1 MLTANIKTKYMQLK
15 QIGIFIVIFLAS
27 AQLKAQTVDL
37 FAEENNKKVKDIVT
51 STFKSTRIVNG
62 QSIENVGAGVLDFRI
77 SHRFGAISQGGY
89 NLFGLDQATMRIGL
103 DYGVIPRLTVGI
115 GRSTYEKQY
124 DAFLK
129 YKILQQQTGEKNI
142 PVGISYV
149 GSTILKTIKDASTS
163 YNPYTTDRLSFAH
176 QLLIASKINDYLSIQ
191 LSPTV
196 VHYNLVD
203 STNMPND
210 FKSLGIS
217 SRLRVSKRVNITSE
231 YYIRFDKLAGYYNP
245 LSIGVDIETGG
256 HVFQLHVSN
265 SKGMTERTFINET
278 TGSWMDGD
286 LCFGFNIVR
295 AFSIKKPK
303 ELKGIKW

>member
-1 MLTANIKTKYMQLK
+1 MQIKNVV
-15 QIGIFIVIFLAS
+15 IFFLIFLAS
-27 AQLKAQTVDL
+27 VQLKAQTVDL
-37 FAEENNKKVKDIVT
+37 FAEENNKKVTDIVT

-62 QSIENVGAGVLDFRI
+62 QSIENVGAGVMDFRI
-77 SHRFGAISQGGY
+77 SHRFGALSQGGY

-103 DYGVIPRLTVGI
+103 DYGVLPRLTVGV

-129 YKILQQQTGEKNI
+129 FKILQQQTGEKNI

-149 GSTILKTIKDASTS
+149 ASSIFKTIKEASTS
-163 YNPYTTDRLSFAH
+163 YTPYITDRLSFA
-176 QLLIASKINDYLSIQ
+176 QQILIASKINDYLSIQ
-191 LSPTV
+191 LSPTI

-203 STNMPND
+203 STKIPND
-210 FKSLGIS
+210 LKPPGIS
-217 SRLRVSKRVNITSE
+217 SRLTVSKRVNITSE

-245 LSIGVDIETGG
+245 LSLGVDIETGG

-278 TGSWMDGD
+278 TGNWMDGD

>member
-1 MLTANIKTKYMQLK
+1 MQIKNIV
-15 QIGIFIVIFLAS
+15 IFIFIFLAS
-27 AQLKAQTVDL
+27 VKLKAQTVDL
-37 FAEENNKKVKDIVT
+37 FAEENNKKVSDIVT

-103 DYGVIPRLTVGI
+103 DYGIIPRLTVGV
-115 GRSTYEKQY
+115 GRSTFEKQY

-129 YKILQQQTGEKNI
+129 FKILQQQTGEKNI

-149 GSTILKTIKDASTS
+149 VSSMFKTIKEASTT
-163 YNPYTTDRLSFAH
+163 YTPYLTDRLSFA
-176 QLLIASKINDYLSIQ
+176 QQILIASKLNDYLSIQ
-191 LSPTV
+191 LSPTL

-203 STNMPND
+203 SAKIPND

-217 SRLRVSKRVNITSE
+217 SRFRVSKRVNLTSE

-245 LSIGVDIETGG
+245 LSLGVDIETGG

-278 TGSWMDGD
+278 TGSWLDGD

-295 AFSIKKPK
+295 AFSVRKPK
-303 ELKGIKW
+303 ELRGIKW

>member
-1 MLTANIKTKYMQLK
+1 MQIKQVY
-15 QIGIFIVIFLAS
+15 IFIPILLISF
-27 AQLKAQTVDL
+27 QLKAQNIDL
-37 FAEENNKKVKDIVT
+37 FAEENNKKVSDIVT

-62 QSIENVGAGVLDFRI
+62 QSIENVGTGVLDFRI

-103 DYGVIPRLTVGI
+103 DYGIIPRLTVGV
-115 GRSTYEKQY
+115 GRSTFEKQY

-129 YKILQQQTGEKNI
+129 FKILQQQTGEKNI

-149 GSTILKTIKDASTS
+149 VSSMFKTIKEASTT
-163 YNPYTTDRLSFAH
+163 YTPYLTDRLSFA
-176 QLLIASKINDYLSIQ
+176 QQILIASKLNDYLSIQ
-191 LSPTV
+191 LSPTL

-203 STNMPND
+203 SAKIPND

-217 SRLRVSKRVNITSE
+217 SRFRVSKRVNLTSE

-245 LSIGVDIETGG
+245 LSLGVDIETGG

-278 TGSWMDGD
+278 TGSWLDGD

-295 AFSIKKPK
+295 AFSVRKPK
-303 ELKGIKW
+303 ELRGIKW

>member
-1 MLTANIKTKYMQLK
+1 
-15 QIGIFIVIFLAS
+15 
-27 AQLKAQTVDL
+27 
-37 FAEENNKKVKDIVT
+37 
-51 STFKSTRIVNG
+51 
-62 QSIENVGAGVLDFRI
+62 
-77 SHRFGAISQGGY
+77 
-89 NLFGLDQATMRIGL
+89 MRIGL
-103 DYGVIPRLTVGI
+103 DYGVLPRLTVGV

-129 YKILQQQTGEKNI
+129 FKILQQQTGEKNI

-149 GSTILKTIKDASTS
+149 ASSIFKTIKEASTS
-163 YNPYTTDRLSFAH
+163 YTPYITDRLSFA
-176 QLLIASKINDYLSIQ
+176 QQILIASKINDYLSIQ
-191 LSPTV
+191 LSPTI

-203 STNMPND
+203 STKIPND

-245 LSIGVDIETGG
+245 LSLGVDIETGG

-278 TGSWMDGD
+278 TGNWMDGD

>member
-1 MLTANIKTKYMQLK
+1 MQIKNIVF
-15 QIGIFIVIFLAS
+15 FIIIFLAS
-27 AQLKAQTVDL
+27 VSLKAQTVDL
-37 FAEENNKKVKDIVT
+37 FAEDNNKKVTDIVT

-62 QSIENVGAGVLDFRI
+62 QSIENVGAGVMDFRI
-77 SHRFGAISQGGY
+77 SHRFGALSQGGY

-103 DYGVIPRLTVGI
+103 DYGVLPRLTVGV

-129 YKILQQQTGEKNI
+129 FKILQQQTGEKNI

-149 GSTILKTIKDASTS
+149 ASSIFKTIKEPSTS
-163 YNPYTTDRLSFAH
+163 YTPYITDRLSFA
-176 QLLIASKINDYLSIQ
+176 QQILIASKINDYLSIQ
-191 LSPTV
+191 LSPTI

-203 STNMPND
+203 SAKIPND

-245 LSIGVDIETGG
+245 LSLGVDIETGG

-278 TGSWMDGD
+278 TGNWMDGD

>member
-1 MLTANIKTKYMQLK
+1 MQIKNIVFFLL
-15 QIGIFIVIFLAS
+15 IFLAS
-27 AQLKAQTVDL
+27 VSLKAQTVDL
-37 FAEENNKKVKDIVT
+37 FAEDNNKKINDIVT

-62 QSIENVGAGVLDFRI
+62 QSIENVGAGVMDFRI
-77 SHRFGAISQGGY
+77 SHRFGALSQGGY
-89 NLFGLDQATMRIGL
+89 DLFGLDQATMRIGL
-103 DYGVIPRLTVGI
+103 DYGILPRLTVGV

-129 YKILQQQTGEKNI
+129 FKILQQQTGEKNI

-149 GSTILKTIKDASTS
+149 GSSIFKTIKEASTA
-163 YNPYTTDRLSFAH
+163 YTPYITDRLSFAH
-176 QLLIASKINDYLSIQ
+176 QILIASKINDYISIQ
-191 LSPTV
+191 LSPTI

-203 STNMPND
+203 STKIPND

-245 LSIGVDIETGG
+245 LSLGVDIETGG

-278 TGSWMDGD
+278 TGNWLDGD